1 MVKKTWFLY
10 PILFL
15 CGMVIAYGVNEVKT
29 DAPLKQDTHSNNEV
43 KTDVPSEQ
51 DMYSNVDDEISE
63 DDSDDIEETNN
74 LPDSYYLSYKE
85 SDQPEGKAGFQ
96 ASEFTLE
103 EPRDFVMLVKKYKGR
118 IQIRFTEQ
126 DSGTELYS
134 SGAIGDEFNDT
145 VHLEPG
151 FYRFHLDTYIFRG
164 VLDVQGVKTDA
175 D

>member
-10 PILFL
+10 PLLFL

-43 KTDVPSEQ
+43 ETEVPLEQ
-51 DMYSNVDDEISE
+51 DTQTDADDESAA
-63 DDSDDIEETNN
+63 DDSSDTETCN
-74 LPDSYYLSYKE
+74 LPDSYYLSLE
-85 SDQPEGKAGFQ
+85 GSGSHNGNTGIQVSDFW
-96 ASEFTLE
+96 LE
-103 EPRDFVMLVKKYKGR
+103 EARDFVMSVKKSNGS
-118 IQIRFTEQ
+118 IQIRFTEH

-134 SGAIGDEFNDT
+134 SGEIGDEFNDT

-151 FYRFHLDTYIFRG
+151 FYRFHLDTNYFRG